1 MPAVPPFER
10 QSGQSCIM
18 SVDLNAL
25 RYLTPYAESFWK
37 WEDGGEAVVFRGGG
51 TLAFRPQLL
60 EALKPFASRP
70 LPPLELVLLVLAA
83 CRETWPDER
92 RSLLLDSSS
101 GAPSTGAVLREWWK
115 TTFEAL
121 DRVHGLPA
129 QMRTNPRAVATILEI
144 VLERVGPTEDVTTS
158 VMSVLS
164 QPRWLNIWSLPDPP
178 GIPFGVRA
186 RGYTSLS
193 QGLVKLTTEEVL
205 TRTTTGLNQLPV
217 LDRLAGQLQ
226 QLVEDKKVTE
236 KRTVQQLIEELRN
249 EDEFFGLM
257 QVVRKLSAVLTIPRS
272 LSTPDELPQGGV
284 SDISN
289 RGSFHQLLLSELAN
303 DDDTLTTRVALNE
316 ALYLRRET
324 PPSQPVHER
333 VLLIDTGIRMWG
345 LPRLCATAVGV
356 CLATQVG
363 EGLAAHVFRAARS
376 SVTPVDFST
385 RAGLV
390 EHLSV
395 LECHAHPGHVLQSWK
410 SEYERSLRSGH
421 RPTSRGSGAVAEAV
435 DRILI
440 TGEDVL
446 EDSEFR
452 QQLNANAAIPV
463 LVVTV
468 NRAGRVRLI
477 RVSAIG
483 DHVLKELWIDIDEL
497 TSAKKAPEKSLI
509 DTSQDSRLPAIFRMK
524 ELPLRLPYPLHDTNS
539 LACLSGESWDSA
551 SLLQV
556 TRDGRLLVWDQPNR
570 GGRQLSDKMPVGQ
583 LRWSGKVL
591 DEWTLTLVFS
601 QQGGRVDLVHLAIE
615 SSGVSASRAVTVNL
629 ETPEDGAPHIY
640 AVEAAGSVLLLIQ
653 KKSVIAV
660 NPETGECLS
669 TVSLPSRMKWVHGR
683 CFSDVTRVALAG
695 FSDGRV
701 CFDRLFTSDNTNNA
715 VSQCLGI
722 VGAADDPIA
731 VLSTGEVMNVLTRE
745 RRRIADYT
753 DFTKSVISSVSPD
766 GQRFVVSKQTATANK
781 PSHYQ
786 IDLRKPGTTVLSH
799 PVPPLWMSPSVAY
812 RAERTV
818 IKHVLWLG
826 YGRNL
831 AVMTKS
837 GHRLM
842 IDLPTSRN
850 AEMTLKSTADDYLN
864 SQPFAEIPS
873 PRGARYTLKQVVW
886 SDGSRAIL
894 DSRGMLHLQS
904 SDQSIPEM
912 TLVLSEKSISGWC
925 STGEVWGSD
934 YFINEHAA
942 GVRKT
947 TPHEITPILQKFLA
961 RLM

>member
-1 MPAVPPFER
+1 
-10 QSGQSCIM
+10 M

-25 RYLTPYAESFWK
+25 RYLTPDEESFWR
-37 WEDGGEAVVFRGGG
+37 WDDDGEVVAFCRGG
-51 TLAFRPQLL
+51 TLAFREQLFQVL
-60 EALKPFASRP
+60 SAFDERP
-70 LPPLELVLLVLAA
+70 LPPFELFLLVLAA
-83 CRETWPDER
+83 CRETWPEER
-92 RSLLLDSSS
+92 QSLLND
-101 GAPSTGAVLREWWK
+101 APEGGRSTGPILKQWWE
-115 TTFEAL
+115 TVFETL
-121 DRVHGLPA
+121 NRIHGMPA
-129 QMRTNPRAVATILEI
+129 QMRTNPSTVATILEI
-144 VLERVGPTEDVTTS
+144 VLEQFDRRENVAANVLS
-158 VMSVLS
+158 ILS
-164 QPRWLNIWSLPDPP
+164 QPRWLRTWSLPEPRR
-178 GIPFGVRA
+178 IPIGVRTH
-186 RGYTSLS
+186 GYTSLS
-193 QGLVKLTTEEVL
+193 QGLMRLTVEEVL

-226 QLVEDKKVTE
+226 QLVEDKKLAE
-236 KRTVQQLIEELRN
+236 ERTVQQLIEELRN
-249 EDEFFGLM
+249 ESEFFGLM
-257 QVVRKLSAVLTIPRS
+257 QVVRKLFAVLTIPRS

-316 ALYLRRET
+316 ALYLRHET
-324 PPSQPVHER
+324 PPTQPVHER

-356 CLATQVG
+356 CLAAQVG
-363 EGLAAHVFRAARS
+363 AGQAARVFRAARS
-376 SVTPVDFST
+376 SVTPADFTT

-410 SEYERSLRSGH
+410 SEYERSLRSNH
-421 RPTSRGSGAVAEAV
+421 RTTSRGSGAVEEAV

-446 EDSEFR
+446 EDPEFR
-452 QQLNANAAIPV
+452 QQLNANAVIPV

-497 TSAKKAPEKSLI
+497 TSTKKAPEKSLI

-524 ELPLRLPYPLHDTNS
+524 ELPLRLPYPLRDTNS
-539 LACLSGESWDSA
+539 LACLSGESWDRA

-556 TRDGRLLVWDQPNR
+556 TRDGRLLLWDQPNR

-601 QQGGRVDLVHLAIE
+601 QQGGRVNLVHLAIDP
-615 SSGVSASRAVTVNL
+615 SGVSASRAVTVNL
-629 ETPEDGAPHIY
+629 ETPEEGAPHIY

-660 NPETGECLS
+660 DPETGDRLS

-683 CFSDVTRVALAG
+683 CFSDVAHVALAG

-701 CFDRLFTSDNTNNA
+701 CFDRLFTADDTNNA

-731 VLSTGEVMNVLTRE
+731 VLSTGELLNVLTRE

-766 GQRFVVSKQTATANK
+766 GQRFVVSKQTTTANK

-786 IDLRKPGTTVLSH
+786 IDLRSPGTKSLFN
-799 PVPPLWMSPSVAY
+799 PVPPLWISPSVAY
-812 RAERTV
+812 RTERTV
-818 IKHVLWLG
+818 IKHLLWLG

-904 SDQSIPEM
+904 IDHSIPEM
-912 TLVLSEKSISGWC
+912 TLVLSEKNISGWC

-947 TPHEITPILQKFLA
+947 APHEITPIVQKFLA